1 MSTWLERTDHLAD
14 HFKSGVTMASWQGDW
29 GFDASV
35 IPLVETA
42 IPPGMILMTCSL
54 KAMHTDITQTSSI
67 GKEVLS
73 SP

>member
-42 IPPGMILMTCSL
+42 IPPGMILMNRSL
-54 KAMHTDITQTSSI
+54 KAMHTDVIQISST
-67 GKEVLS
+67 GKEALS

>member
-1 MSTWLERTDHLAD
+1 
-14 HFKSGVTMASWQGDW
+14 MASWQGDW

-42 IPPGMILMTCSL
+42 IPPGMIRVDCSL
-54 KAMHTDITQTSSI
+54 KAMYTDIIQISSI
-67 GKEVLS
+67 GNEALS